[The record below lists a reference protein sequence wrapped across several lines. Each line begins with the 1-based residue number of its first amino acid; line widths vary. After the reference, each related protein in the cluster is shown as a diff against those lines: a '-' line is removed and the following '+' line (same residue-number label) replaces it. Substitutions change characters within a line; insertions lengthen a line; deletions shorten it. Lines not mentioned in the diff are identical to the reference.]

1 MIITFNV
8 LCSSTVV
15 HRDDTCYIKRTQII
29 LYCTVI
35 TEYAS
40 PPEKRQMVMVSGAFN
55 HLCDKLT
62 AGEVSSDVLQKL
74 TQLVGDLS
82 VRNFASAGAIQTVR
96 NIIN

>member
-1 MIITFNV
+1 
-8 LCSSTVV
+8 
-15 HRDDTCYIKRTQII
+15 
-29 LYCTVI
+29 
-35 TEYAS
+35 
-40 PPEKRQMVMVSGAFN
+40 MVSGAFN

-96 NIIN
+96 AVKN